1 MKGLAQA
8 IRYINKAKTIAIA
21 GHINPD
27 GDCIGSLLSLGCGLK
42 KLGKRVT
49 LVSYDGVPK
58 KYRKLPGAEL
68 IKRTVDKKVDL
79 AITVDCNA
87 QEMLGGAFKGLRKA
101 DTILEID
108 HHEIRDS
115 FGDIRL
121 VDEDA
126 AAVGEQ
132 VYILLKKLGVKI
144 TTDIAQNI
152 LTSLIVETNSFKLPN
167 VRPFTFEI
175 CAELVKTGVNF
186 YKLVDMVYWS
196 NSREVAIL
204 SGICIA
210 RSKFLG
216 KGRLVWS
223 IAKREDFKK
232 VKGKDEDVD
241 AVADEMRSI
250 AGVDIVVFFRE
261 KSDKKLRISLRSKK
275 NINIAL
281 LAEMYGGGGHSDVA
295 GCTMPND
302 PKAMQQLLRRAKKFL

>member
-1 MKGLAQA
+1 MKGLAKA
-8 IRYINKAKTIAIA
+8 ISAINKAKTIAVA

-27 GDCIGSLLSLGCGLK
+27 GDCIGSLLSLGSGLK

-58 KYRKLPGAEL
+58 KYRKLPGVGL

-79 AITVDCNA
+79 SITVDCNA
-87 QEMLGGAFKGLRKA
+87 QEMLGGAFRGLRKA

-132 VYILLKKLGVKI
+132 VYVLLKKLGVKI
-144 TTDIAQNI
+144 TIDIAQNI

-175 CAELVKTGVNF
+175 CAELVKTGVDF
-186 YKLVDMVYWS
+186 YGLVDMVYWS
-196 NSREVAIL
+196 NSREVAVL

-210 RSKFLG
+210 RSKFLD

-223 IAKREDFKK
+223 IAKREDFKR

-250 AGVDIVVFFRE
+250 SGVDIVVFFRE
-261 KSDKKLRISLRSKK
+261 KSDKMLRVSLRSKK

-302 PKAMQQLLRRAKKFL
+302 QKAMRQLLRRAEKFL